1 VVCYNITTPPLGVAP
16 LAYSLTDVLLASLS
30 IAATSIASRLL
41 VWLPTSSL
49 ARVLPWLQ
57 PVAVGLLVGDA
68 LLHVLPESLET
79 GLSTDAAFKCVAIGA
94 GMLVGVECFVRPRAS
109 RTRVPGPAAFAQ
121 MNLTGDFLHHLVDGV
136 VVAASFLA
144 GSASGFAVMLAIIA
158 HEIPR
163 EVGSAGVLVAGGYP
177 PRKAFWLSLAMAS
190 AVPLGALLMLAAPLH
205 GGALG
210 VALALAAGTVLY
222 VALADVLPAAWS
234 RMGSTPRIAPFI
246 GVVTGL
252 VFMWVA
258 AGWEAR

>member
-1 VVCYNITTPPLGVAP
+1 M
-16 LAYSLTDVLLASLS
+16 AYSLTDVLLASLS

-41 VWLPTSSL
+41 VWLPNSSL

-109 RTRVPGPAAFAQ
+109 RTRVPGPAAFAR

-144 GSASGFAVMLAIIA
+144 GSASGFAV
-158 HEIPR
+158 
-163 EVGSAGVLVAGGYP
+163 
-177 PRKAFWLSLAMAS
+177 
-190 AVPLGALLMLAAPLH
+190 MLAAPLH

>member
-1 VVCYNITTPPLGVAP
+1 M
-16 LAYSLTDVLLASLS
+16 AYSLTDVLLASFS
-30 IAATSIASRLL
+30 IAMTSVASRLL
-41 VWLPTSSL
+41 VWLPLGSL
-49 ARVLPWLQ
+49 ARILPWLQ

-79 GLSTDAAFKCVAIGA
+79 GLSTNAAFKCVAIGA
-94 GMLVGVECFVRPRAS
+94 ALLVAVECFVRPRARS
-109 RTRVPGPAAFAQ
+109 TGAPGPEAFAR
-121 MNLTGDFLHHLVDGV
+121 MNLAGDFLHHLVDGV
-136 VVAASFLA
+136 VVGVSFLA

-190 AVPLGALLMLAAPLH
+190 AVPVGALLMLAAPLH
-205 GGALG
+205 DGTLG

-234 RMGSTPRIAPFI
+234 RIGTTHRIAPFI
-246 GVVTGL
+246 GVVAGL
-252 VFMWVA
+252 AFMWMA